1 VAAGIDRAGPYGTG
15 ASAVYPRAV
24 RTLSV
29 RAVLRAS
36 LSAWKRD
43 FGFLTILAVILEAPI
58 VLAEVA
64 AAHGNGNYVGT
75 DEGFTISL
83 SAGALFL
90 TSSLVHHFLAGVME
104 SIERSHREEHHL
116 PTLRELAKQLPW
128 LRLIIADLLIAG
140 AITVGLI
147 LFIVPGI
154 LIGALTAITL
164 PLLNMERQPIGPTL
178 RRSFR
183 LTQHSLWRVVV
194 LWLLTTVVLQG
205 AQEVVGEVAEHFT
218 KSTTGEFVAH
228 LAAQVVFLPMVALP
242 MVMLAFELVAID
254 ADVTGEV
261 RSRAREVPGDG
272 DATESVVTPDLG

>member
-1 VAAGIDRAGPYGTG
+1 
-15 ASAVYPRAV
+15 V
-24 RTLSV
+24 RTLSI

-58 VLAEVA
+58 VLAEVV
-64 AAHGNGNYVGT
+64 AAHGTGNYVGT
-75 DEGFTISL
+75 DEGFTLSL
-83 SAGALFL
+83 SAAALFL
-90 TSSLVHHFLAGVME
+90 SSSLVHHFLAGVME

-128 LRLIIADLLIAG
+128 GRLIIADLLIAG
-140 AITVGLI
+140 AILVGLI
-147 LFIVPGI
+147 LFIVPGV

-164 PLLNMERQPIGPTL
+164 PLLNMERQPVWPTF
-178 RRSFR
+178 RRSIR

-194 LWLLTTVVLQG
+194 LWVLTTVVLQG
-205 AQEVVGEVAEHFT
+205 AQELVGEVAEHFT

-228 LAAQVVFLPMVALP
+228 LGAQVVFLPMVALP

-254 ADVTGEV
+254 AHLTGSGTAHGRGASED
-261 RSRAREVPGDG
+261 PDPT
-272 DATESVVTPDLG
+272 DSVVTPDLG